1 MKLTI
6 KNSVYN
12 TTVGSGLSVQGGRLI
27 NDRPNS
33 QMGIVSAANA
43 RKEMKREN
51 KIQMQAEAYVRGER
65 RSEINE
71 MMSGMS
77 PGCD

>member
-12 TTVGSGLSVQGGRLI
+12 TTAGSGLSVQGGRLI

-65 RSEINE
+65 MSEINE